1 VATHVRALI
10 ANGRY
15 ERARSFAAALMKRKP
30 RGLNPFALAA
40 EIHAA
45 EKATHKAEGDRLRA
59 RAFDLEQSKIER
71 EVRRREEVIR
81 AVRDAESGVGATGL
95 EAIRGEHPALSLP
108 VDLVIAKLGAAGSA
122 RAARDRVLQGCAPN
136 FKHLIRR
143 TKSWDMV
150 EVEASLYGQTEKY
163 EAPLSA
169 ADPGRCTPKR
179 PDPKRL
185 RR

>member
-1 VATHVRALI
+1 
-10 ANGRY
+10 
-15 ERARSFAAALMKRKP
+15 MKRKP

-45 EKATHKAEGDRLRA
+45 EKATQKAEGDRLRA
-59 RAFDLEQSKIER
+59 RAFDLEQQKIER
-71 EVRRREEVIR
+71 EVHRREEVLR
-81 AVRDAESGVGATGL
+81 AVRDAEAGVGATGL
-95 EAIRGEHPALSLP
+95 EAIRGEHPSLSLP

-122 RAARDRVLQGCAPN
+122 RAARDRVLQSCAPF
-136 FKHLIRR
+136 FKVLVRR
-143 TKSWDMV
+143 TRSWDVV

-169 ADPGRCTPKR
+169 ADPGRCTLRR

-185 RR
+185 RK